1 MTATTEEVAWLEAE
15 NDYAI
20 GLQDGKLVCRNPKGQ
35 VLTAVPKWLKESEIA
50 ESLKALSEWL
60 DEHRL
65 ECQHTVER
73 WMLGS
78 LMIPR
83 DVLNEVWPDPDWQSA
98 LRDMVVAP
106 ADAKG
111 VVDYEQTGLLREV
124 DPKRG
129 MGVVD
134 LDGETQWH
142 ASASFTVPHPI
153 LIADVEELRE
163 LASDLG
169 IQQVIDQLYRPIH
182 VPTEDQKQL
191 KQISDFAGGA
201 FEQLNYALSLCRRL
215 GYPVRG
221 GYATCRVFEQGQ
233 TVQARYYV
241 GDEYPEAETWTGP
254 LVFVDAKEQAI
265 KIADLGPVTFS
276 EGMRMASAIYAKR
289 KVQQSEETEQ

>member
-191 KQISDFAGGA
+191 KQISDFASGA